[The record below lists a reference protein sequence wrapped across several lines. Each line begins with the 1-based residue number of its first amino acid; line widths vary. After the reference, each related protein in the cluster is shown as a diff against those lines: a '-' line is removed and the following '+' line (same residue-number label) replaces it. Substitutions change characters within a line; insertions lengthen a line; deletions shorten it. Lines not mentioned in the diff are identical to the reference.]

1 MIMKKI
7 YYTDEEVA
15 NLIDCEVLY
24 NYTNW
29 RGGHKFLRR
38 GINQITCL
46 VHYKPNQW
54 LTITRFYDSVKV
66 DGIVLSRIGKHSF
79 TNPNRPFNRNL

>member
-1 MIMKKI
+1 MPKI
-7 YYTDEEVA
+7 LYTDEDA
-15 NLIDCEVLY
+15 AKLIDCEVHY
-24 NYTNW
+24 IDGW

-46 VHYKPNQW
+46 NKLKDNQW
-54 LTITRFYDSVKV
+54 IAITRFYNEVKV